1 MNKNH
6 QMLLI
11 GFGVGLAAT
20 YLFLN
25 KKSEKSDFLGFDK
38 RKKRHS
44 GALNVCKSRNCE
56 GYNVTADEC
65 YGCPDQT
72 VRLGGGGGV
81 VAESKTCKC
90 GDGIG
95 VTTTVN
101 GKSLCMK
108 GDKICMKGGT
118 FL

>member
-25 KKSEKSDFLGFDK
+25 KGAKSSF
-38 RKKRHS
+38 S
-44 GALNVCKSRNCE
+44 GVNLTRRNRTTRSAGDWVGKPCRCFQAMKYDRDGRPVTGYGSYYGTFIMKNGKLVC
-56 GYNVTADEC
+56 D
-65 YGCPDQT
+65 
-72 VRLGGGGGV
+72 
-81 VAESKTCKC
+81 C

-95 VTTTVN
+95 
-101 GKSLCMK
+101 G
-108 GDKICMKGGT
+108 
-118 FL
+118 